1 MAKVLSEEEKQI
13 NKTIR
18 EYSKLTDHT
27 CRVCGKQV
35 YSYEKFYT
43 VTTRYK
49 VSMIFHAECV
59 GKEIAINATK
69 GN

>member
-27 CRVCGKQV
+27 CRVCGKEV
-35 YSYEKFYT
+35 YSYDKFYT

-49 VSMIFHAECV
+49 VSMIFHAECM
-59 GKEIAINATK
+59 GKEIARNATK

>member
-1 MAKVLSEEEKQI
+1 MSKALSEEEKQI
-13 NKTIR
+13 NKQLR
-18 EYSKLTDHT
+18 EWNKITDHS

-43 VTTRYK
+43 ITTRYK
-49 VSMIFHAECV
+49 VSMIFHAECM
-59 GKEIAINATK
+59 GKEIAKNATK